1 MTTEPTSEGTGE
13 TQVPSTGATPTTAS
27 TGVTPQKP
35 TLTLEEVLKENAE
48 LKHAHTN
55 AREQADRQAKQLEKF
70 QKQEKEAAAAKE
82 AADLA
87 QLSELE
93 QEKKQRA
100 DAEARIKQYQQ
111 ELVKSQ
117 IKLAAKD
124 KGIQVDTDIIASY
137 LYDKLE
143 KDDNGMPTNLDKL
156 LDDLI
161 KSNPVIAKKPD
172 ESATTPA
179 QTANQRTAPATP
191 AMNPGRS
198 NIAPSRVHGRGSGCS
213 ALVSGLSGCGCRLVR
228 LLCYHWVALNQ
239 IIKQFIQVSWH
250 SIVVFL

>member
-13 TQVPSTGATPTTAS
+13 TQVSSTGATPTTTAS
-27 TGVTPQKP
+27 TASATQQTKP
-35 TLTLEEVLKENAE
+35 SLSLEDAIKRLADAEHSLNHAKEETATHRKK
-48 LKHAHTN
+48 LRAY
-55 AREQADRQAKQLEKF
+55 EKA
-70 QKQEKEAAAAKE
+70 EKEAEASKKAAE
-82 AADLA
+82 LA
-87 QLSELE
+87 QQSELE
-93 QEKKQRA
+93 QEKTQRA

-198 NIAPSRVHGRGSGCS
+198 NIASPNATTPGKPTR
-213 ALVSGLSGCGCRLVR
+213 LSEIEWKR
-228 LLCYHWVALNQ
+228 
-239 IIKQFIQVSWH
+239 
-250 SIVVFL
+250 

>member
-1 MTTEPTSEGTGE
+1 MTTEPTSEGTGA

-35 TLTLEEVLKENAE
+35 ALTLEEVLKENAE

-87 QLSELE
+87 QLSEIE
-93 QEKKQRA
+93 RTKKQH
-100 DAEARIKQYQQ
+100 AELQSQYEALVKDLQQ
-111 ELVKSQ
+111 ERVNRAVEQ
-117 IKLAAKD
+117 QAAKLNFKYPEVAVKLLD
-124 KGIQVDTDIIASY
+124 WAE
-137 LYDKLE
+137 LEYDESGKP
-143 KDDNGMPTNLDKL
+143 KNVDKL
-156 LDDLI
+156 LEKIALAMPDL
-161 KSNPVIAKKPD
+161 VRTEQA
-172 ESATTPA
+172 ATTPA

-198 NIAPSRVHGRGSGCS
+198 NIASPNTLQPGQT
-213 ALVSGLSGCGCRLVR
+213 VR
-228 LLCYHWVALNQ
+228 LDQLNWKGRQ
-239 IIKQFIQVSWH
+239 
-250 SIVVFL
+250 